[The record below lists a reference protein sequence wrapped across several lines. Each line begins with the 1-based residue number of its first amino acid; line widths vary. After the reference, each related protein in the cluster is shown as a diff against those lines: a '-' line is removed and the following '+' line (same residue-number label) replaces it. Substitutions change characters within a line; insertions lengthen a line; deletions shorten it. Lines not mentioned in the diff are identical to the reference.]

1 MSNTLALVPTR
12 ALLLTFAAT
21 LALAAFKP
29 AAAAACSCMQQTQ
42 EDAAQNASA
51 IFEGRVTRIEDPSG
65 QPKVHFQVV
74 RSFKGPSQ
82 ESLTASTANS
92 SAACGYGFEEG
103 KSYLVYASQEG
114 EALVVSLCSRTA
126 PLESATEDLNKL
138 GLGVTPFDPGAG
150 SETTPPPSTPAP
162 ASGPAKGGCASC
174 TIGARTPA
182 GHERRAHEQHA
193 LSALA
198 LLVLGACYRI
208 TSRRR
213 SGSRS

>member
-12 ALLLTFAAT
+12 ALLLTFAAA
-21 LALAAFKP
+21 LALAALKP
-29 AAAAACSCMQQTQ
+29 ATASACSCMQQTQ

-51 IFEGRVTRIEDPSG
+51 IFEGRVTRIDDPAG
-65 QPKVHFQVV
+65 EPKVQFQIV

-92 SAACGYGFEEG
+92 SAACGYGFEQG
-103 KSYLVYASQEG
+103 KSYLVYATQGEG
-114 EALVVSLCSRTA
+114 GALEVSLCSRTA
-126 PLESATEDLNKL
+126 PIENATEDLNKL
-138 GLGVTPFDPGAG
+138 GLGVTPFDPGEG
-150 SETTPPPSTPAP
+150 SETSTPPAAP
-162 ASGPAKGGCASC
+162 ASEPAKGGCASC
-174 TIGARTPA
+174 TIGARAHGTH
-182 GHERRAHEQHA
+182 GAHEQHA

>member
-12 ALLLTFAAT
+12 VLLLTFAAT
-21 LALAAFKP
+21 LAFAALKP
-29 AAAAACSCMQQTQ
+29 AAASACSCMQQTQ
-42 EDAAQNASA
+42 EDAAQNAGA
-51 IFEGRVTRIEDPSG
+51 IFEGRVTRIENPEG
-65 QPKVHFQVV
+65 NPTIHFQVV

-92 SAACGYGFEEG
+92 SASCGYGFEQG
-103 KSYLVYASQEG
+103 KSYLVYATQEAG
-114 EALVVSLCSRTA
+114 GALAVSLCSRTA
-126 PLESATEDLNKL
+126 PIENATEDLNKL

-150 SETTPPPSTPAP
+150 SATTPPPAAP
-162 ASGPAKGGCASC
+162 ASEPAKGGCASC
-174 TIGARTPA
+174 TIGAG
-182 GHERRAHEQHA
+182 GHGAHEQHA
-193 LSALA
+193 QHGLAALA

>member
-1 MSNTLALVPTR
+1 MSNTLALAPTR
-12 ALLLTFAAT
+12 ALPLAFIAS
-21 LALAAFKP
+21 LALAALEP
-29 AAAAACSCMQQTQ
+29 ATASACSCMQQTQ

-51 IFEGRVTRIEDPSG
+51 IFEGRVSRIDDPTG
-65 QPKVHFQVV
+65 QPKIHFQVV

-82 ESLTASTANS
+82 ESLAASTANS
-92 SAACGYGFEEG
+92 SASCGYGFEQG
-103 KSYLVYASQEG
+103 KSYLVYATQEG
-114 EALVVSLCSRTA
+114 GALAVSLCSRTA
-126 PLESATEDLNKL
+126 PIESATEDLNKL

-150 SETTPPPSTPAP
+150 SETSPPPSAPEPA
-162 ASGPAKGGCASC
+162 AEPAKGGCASC
-174 TIGARTPA
+174 TIGVRGHGP
-182 GHERRAHEQHA
+182 HERHA